1 MTITNGYATLEEVK
15 AALRV
20 IDTIDDALIETAIEA
35 ASREIDGHT
44 ERFFYNAGTETKLFI
59 PTDFFLCEVDDLISV
74 TTIKTRAQGTAF
86 SVVFGENDFQ
96 LEPLNGNVGGIDTPF
111 TRIRAIGEKLFPQFD
126 IRDTNAFKA
135 TVEVTGVFGFS
146 EVPKAI
152 NQATILLGMRQFKR
166 FDAPLGVA
174 GFGDIGAINITR
186 VDPDVMALI
195 APFRKVRFA

>member
-111 TRIRAIGEKLFPQFD
+111 TRIRAIGDKLFPQFD

>member
-44 ERFFYNAGTETKLFI
+44 ERFFFNAGTDTKLFI

-86 SVVFGENDFQ
+86 SVEFGENDFQ

-111 TRIRAIGEKLFPQFD
+111 TRIRAIGDKLFPQFD

-135 TVEVTGVFGFS
+135 TVEVTGVFGFP

>member
-86 SVVFGENDFQ
+86 SVEFGENDFQ

-111 TRIRAIGEKLFPQFD
+111 TRIRAIGDKLFPQFD